1 MVKVFTNDI
10 AQVTGTI
17 QKDFLAK
24 ALMRFKYMIFIKNKS
39 VGQKNMIYQTK
50 TDLSDC
56 II

>member
-1 MVKVFTNDI
+1 MKVFTNDI

-39 VGQKNMIYQTK
+39 VGQKNMIYQTQ